1 MGRFFLCLFVII
13 KKRLYLCINKSVMP
27 AKSITQ
33 ERNEAIRKAYTQ
45 WTDKKYKDVR
55 IYTDEYIF
63 QKLSEKFFLAPS
75 TIERILYSVTN

>member
-27 AKSITQ
+27 SKSITHK
-33 ERNEAIRKAYTQ
+33 RNEAIRTAYNR
-45 WTDKKYKDVR
+45 WTDKKYKGIR

-63 QKLSEKFFLAPS
+63 KKLSEQFFLAPS
-75 TIERILYSVTN
+75 TIERILYSVTS